1 MDDVAAMRAA
11 LGLARRGLGT
21 TWPNP
26 SVGCVVLGADGRVV
40 GRGWTAEGGRPHAEA
55 RALAMAGEAARGGCA
70 TVTLEPCSHVGRTPP
85 CADALVAAGIAR
97 VVVGCGDPDAR
108 VSGRGVARLRAAGV
122 EVVEGVLEGEARE
135 VAAGFLSRVE
145 RGRPVVTLKLASSLD
160 GRIATRT
167 GDSRWITGAE
177 ARRAGHGLR
186 ASHDAVMCGVGTVLA
201 DDPALTCRLAGARE
215 RALVRVVVDS
225 SLRTPA
231 GARLVATAGESPTW
245 LLHRGISGRP
255 GPGTEAL
262 AARTAALRA
271 AGAVLIEVADDARA
285 RGADRGGGD
294 PGADDVGACNLGG
307 GDPGVR
313 DPDGE
318 AAARVD
324 LAAGLRAL
332 GGLGL
337 TRVLV
342 EGGGRLAAGLLR
354 AGLVDRVAWFHAPG
368 VIGGDGVAAVAGM
381 GLERI
386 EGMARFVAVSRRVV
400 GQDVLT
406 ELAAGM
412 GGSA

>member
-1 MDDVAAMRAA
+1 MDDVALMRAA
-11 LGLARRGLGT
+11 LALARRGLGV

-26 SVGCVVLGADGRVV
+26 SVGCVVVGADGRVV
-40 GRGWTAEGGRPHAEA
+40 GRGVTGEGGRPHAEA
-55 RALAMAGEAARGGCA
+55 LALAAAGGAARAGCA
-70 TVTLEPCSHVGRTPP
+70 YVTLEPCSHFGVTPP
-85 CADALVAAGIAR
+85 CADALVAAGVAR

-122 EVVEGVLEGEARE
+122 EVVSGVLAGEARA

-160 GRIATRT
+160 GRIATRA

-177 ARRAGHGLR
+177 ARRAGHALR

-201 DDPALTCRLAGARE
+201 DDPALTCRLEGARA
-215 RALVRVVVDS
+215 RAVVRVVADS
-225 SLRTPA
+225 ALRTPA

-245 LLHRGISGRP
+245 VLHRARADGGVGRD
-255 GPGTEAL
+255 GEGL
-262 AARTAALRA
+262 ATRAAALRA
-271 AGAVLIEVADDARA
+271 AGVVLVAVADAGGAGVDGAADGDGPGDEVA
-285 RGADRGGGD
+285 G
-294 PGADDVGACNLGG
+294 
-307 GDPGVR
+307 
-313 DPDGE
+313 
-318 AAARVD
+318 RVD

-332 GGLGL
+332 GGMGL

-368 VIGGDGVAAVAGM
+368 VVGGDGVAAVAAM

-386 EGMARFVAVSRRVV
+386 AGMARFVPAASRFV
-400 GQDVLT
+400 GVDVLT
-406 ELAAGM
+406 ELVAVAGA
-412 GGSA
+412 GGAVPDGVMPGGKGAG